1 MSVYNCL
8 SGRSTTGRFLKAS
21 DSVAVFGCGGLGL
34 SCVMIAS
41 AFGVKQIIAIDVTMN
56 ALEKA
61 LAVGA
66 TDIVNGKTNDV
77 QKRVLELTNGLG
89 ADLTLDAAGFRATC
103 EDAIS
108 CTRRGG
114 RMIQVGLPIG
124 DQKPIVPMGM
134 VAGKEL
140 EIKGSHGADARDIL
154 KILELVEVGKLDPKK
169 LIEREVTLEQGIKA
183 LMEMDNKSP
192 IGMLMITQF
201 TDKPQSKY

>member
-1 MSVYNCL
+1 
-8 SGRSTTGRFLKAS
+8 
-21 DSVAVFGCGGLGL
+21 
-34 SCVMIAS
+34 MIAS
-41 AFGVKQIIAIDVTMN
+41 AFGVKQIIAIDVTVN

-66 TDIVNGKTNDV
+66 TDIVNGKTDDV

-89 ADLTLDAAGFRATC
+89 ADLTLDAAGFKATC

-108 CTRRGG
+108 CTRRGGG

-134 VAGKEL
+134 VAGKEI
-140 EIKGSHGADARDIL
+140 EIKGSHGCDARDMP
-154 KILELVEVGKLDPKK
+154 KILQLVEVGKLDPKK

-183 LMEMDNKSP
+183 LMEMDTKSP
-192 IGMLMITQF
+192 IGMVMITQF
-201 TDKPQSKY
+201 TDKPHSKY